1 MKNTA
6 VIPIRSGREEIIA
19 WQIVHTF
26 MTTDVKNYAIQC
38 FKDEAQAI
46 LDLIPMLD
54 ENFSKAADL
63 IYNCKGKVIVT
74 GVGKSGHVGEKI
86 AATLASLGTPSF
98 FLNPLDAYHGDLG
111 MISEGDVVMAIS
123 YSGNTDEL
131 LRFIP
136 LLIDRKIPIIGISG
150 NPDSLLVQVSTC
162 HLNIKVD
169 HEADPLNLAPTSST
183 TTTMAMGD
191 ALACALVHLRHFK
204 PSDFAQFHPGGSL
217 GRQLLSTVKK
227 SMVSDNLPVV
237 KLNDK
242 VSDTIISISKTK
254 QGIAVAIDKG
264 KIVGVITDGDVR
276 RAMRDKQ
283 EAFFLLEVKD
293 IMSTNPKTIHQDAKL
308 NKAGEIM
315 RKHNIHSLVVVNDKN
330 EFVGIID
337 SFSCL

>member
-1 MKNTA
+1 MK
-6 VIPIRSGREEIIA
+6 
-19 WQIVHTF
+19 
-26 MTTDVKNYAIQC
+26 DVKEYAVRC

-54 ENFSKAADL
+54 DNFSKAVDL
-63 IYNCKGKVIVT
+63 VYNCKGKLIVT

-111 MISEGDVVMAIS
+111 MIAEGDVVMAIS

-136 LLIDRKIPIIGISG
+136 LLIDRNIPIIGVSS
-150 NPDSLLVQVSTC
+150 NPLSLLGQYSTC

-191 ALACALVHLRHFK
+191 ALACALVHLRNFK
-204 PSDFAQFHPGGSL
+204 PNDFAQFHPGGTL
-217 GRQLLSTVKK
+217 GKMLLSTVKNF
-227 SMVSDNLPVV
+227 MVSDNLPIVS
-237 KLNDK
+237 KKDK
-242 VSDTIISISKTK
+242 VSDTIIQISKTK
-254 QGIAVAIDKG
+254 QGIAVVIEDE
-264 KIVGVITDGDVR
+264 KIVGVVTDGDVR
-276 RAMRDKQ
+276 RAMQSKQ
-283 EAFFLLEVKD
+283 DSFFHLEVKD
-293 IMSTNPKTIHQDAKL
+293 IMSTTPKTINENTKL
-308 NKAGEIM
+308 NVAGDMM
-315 RKHNIHSLVVVNDKN
+315 RKYNIHSLIVVNNDQR
-330 EFVGIID
+330 FVGIID

>member
-1 MKNTA
+1 MK
-6 VIPIRSGREEIIA
+6 
-19 WQIVHTF
+19 
-26 MTTDVKNYAIQC
+26 DVKEYAVRC

-54 ENFSKAADL
+54 DNFSKAVGL
-63 IYNCKGKVIVT
+63 VYNCKGKLIVT

-111 MISEGDVVMAIS
+111 MIAEGDVVMAIS

-136 LLIDRKIPIIGISG
+136 LLIDRKIPIIGVSS
-150 NPDSLLVQVSTC
+150 NPSSLLGQYSTC

-191 ALACALVHLRHFK
+191 ALACALVHLRNFK
-204 PSDFAQFHPGGSL
+204 PNDFAQFHPGGTL
-217 GRQLLSTVKK
+217 GKMLLSTVKNF
-227 SMVSDNLPVV
+227 MVSDNLPIVS
-237 KLNDK
+237 KGDK
-242 VSDTIISISKTK
+242 VSDTIIQISKTK
-254 QGIAVAIDKG
+254 QGIAVVIEDG
-264 KIVGVITDGDVR
+264 KIVGVVTDGDVR
-276 RAMRDKQ
+276 RAMQSKQ
-283 EAFFLLEVKD
+283 DSFFHLEVKD
-293 IMSTNPKTIHQDAKL
+293 IMSTTPKTINENTKL
-308 NKAGEIM
+308 NVAGDMM
-315 RKHNIHSLVVVNDKN
+315 RKYNIHSLIVVNNDQR
-330 EFVGIID
+330 FVGIID

>member
-1 MKNTA
+1 MK
-6 VIPIRSGREEIIA
+6 
-19 WQIVHTF
+19 
-26 MTTDVKNYAIQC
+26 DVKEYAVRC

-54 ENFSKAADL
+54 ENFSKAVDL
-63 IYNCKGKVIVT
+63 VYNCKGKLIVT

-111 MISEGDVVMAIS
+111 MIAEGDVVMAIS

-136 LLIDRKIPIIGISG
+136 LLIDRNIPIIGVSS
-150 NPDSLLVQVSTC
+150 NPQSLLGQYSTC

-191 ALACALVHLRHFK
+191 ALACALVHLRNFK
-204 PSDFAQFHPGGSL
+204 PNDFAQFHPGGSL
-217 GRQLLSTVKK
+217 GKMLLSTVKNF
-227 SMVSDNLPVV
+227 MVSDNLPIVS
-237 KLNDK
+237 KKDK
-242 VSDTIISISKTK
+242 VSDTIIQISKTK
-254 QGIAVAIDKG
+254 QGIAVVIEDER
-264 KIVGVITDGDVR
+264 IVGVVTDGDVR
-276 RAMRDKQ
+276 RAMQSKQ
-283 EAFFLLEVKD
+283 DTFFHLEVKD
-293 IMSTNPKTIHQDAKL
+293 IMSTTPKTINENTKL
-308 NKAGEIM
+308 NVAGDMM
-315 RKHNIHSLVVVNDKN
+315 RRYNIHSLIVVNKDQKL
-330 EFVGIID
+330 VGIID

>member
-1 MKNTA
+1 MK
-6 VIPIRSGREEIIA
+6 
-19 WQIVHTF
+19 
-26 MTTDVKNYAIQC
+26 DVKEYAVRC

-54 ENFSKAADL
+54 DNFSKAVDL
-63 IYNCKGKVIVT
+63 VYNCKGKLIVT

-111 MISEGDVVMAIS
+111 MIAEGDVVMAIS

-136 LLIDRKIPIIGISG
+136 LLIDRNIPIIGVSS
-150 NPDSLLVQVSTC
+150 NPQSLLGQYSTC

-191 ALACALVHLRHFK
+191 ALACALVHLRNFK
-204 PSDFAQFHPGGSL
+204 PNDFAQFHPGGSL
-217 GRQLLSTVKK
+217 GKMLLSTVKNF
-227 SMVSDNLPVV
+227 MVSDNLPIVS
-237 KLNDK
+237 KGDK
-242 VSDTIISISKTK
+242 VSDTIIQISKTK
-254 QGIAVAIDKG
+254 QGIAVVIEDE
-264 KIVGVITDGDVR
+264 KIVGVVTDGDVR
-276 RAMRDKQ
+276 RAMQSKQ
-283 EAFFLLEVKD
+283 DSFFHLEVKD
-293 IMSTNPKTIHQDAKL
+293 IMSTTPKTINENTKL
-308 NKAGEIM
+308 NVAGDMM
-315 RKHNIHSLVVVNDKN
+315 RKYNIHSLIVVNNDQR
-330 EFVGIID
+330 FVGIID